1 MKPAARFALGLVACA
16 SAACAGPLA
25 GEAAPRQVIVGFVAP
40 TDTAAP
46 ATLARLAEIGG
57 AKVAFVAAISASS
70 AAYRLDCPPADPA
83 CLRAIAALR
92 AHPTIR
98 YLEADRL
105 KEAR

>member
-70 AAYRLDCPPADPA
+70 AAYRLDCPPPTPPA
-83 CLRAIAALR
+83 SGPSPPSG
-92 AHPTIR
+92 PTR
-98 YLEADRL
+98 PSATWKPTD
-105 KEAR
+105 